1 MTRSILHYA
10 AVVLLVCGAIPALAL
25 EPLPERDSGIAAR
38 YPDDAQIASDPAVL
52 FADDFESYPTA
63 SNLTSKWDSVFQ
75 LANMRIASE
84 TDNRYA
90 GLRALEIT
98 IPSGSAEV
106 SNELRKRLSPMRD
119 TVFIRAYTK
128 FGASNSVIGSSHN
141 NLWLSANY
149 STPGVPA
156 DGKNKFLVVNDAY
169 RDSTS
174 VANPGEMSVYIYHPE
189 QRSEW
194 GDYWF
199 PDGRVIPFDR
209 VPGDFGDDFV
219 SRSDFVPKL
228 NQWYSLEMMVKA
240 NTPGQRDGRIAL
252 WVDGVLIADW
262 MNVRLRDLSTLKM
275 DLASLTFHVNA
286 SRAAPLTKYFDN
298 VVIATSYIGPL
309 APSGVVR
316 PLPPTNVRTLEN

>member
-1 MTRSILHYA
+1 
-10 AVVLLVCGAIPALAL
+10 
-25 EPLPERDSGIAAR
+25 
-38 YPDDAQIASDPAVL
+38 
-52 FADDFESYPTA
+52 
-63 SNLTSKWDSVFQ
+63 
-75 LANMRIASE
+75 MRIASE
-84 TDNRYA
+84 IGNRYA
-90 GLRALEIT
+90 GSKALEIT

-106 SNELRKRLSPMRD
+106 SNELRKRLSPTRD

-156 DGKNKFLVVNDAY
+156 DGRNKFLVVNDAY

-199 PDGRVIPFDR
+199 PDGRVLPFDL

-219 SRSDFVPKL
+219 SRSDFVPNL
-228 NQWYSLEMMVKA
+228 NQWYSIEMMVKA

-262 MNVRLRDLSTLKM
+262 MNVRLRDLNTLKM

-309 APSGVVR
+309 APTSVAR
-316 PLPPTNVRTLEN
+316 PMPPTNVRVSQD